1 MRSSETEELQQ
12 RIYRV
17 EQRIQELKAQGQDT
31 YELENELTK
40 IKKDVEIGLIEVA
53 KIRLEELEKKLKNI

>member
-1 MRSSETEELQQ
+1 MYEREHFLNQ
-12 RIYRV
+12 RI

-40 IKKDVEIGLIEVA
+40 IKKDLEIGLIEIA
-53 KIRLEELEKKLKNI
+53 KIRLEKVVKRLNF